1 MIDTIVDI
9 WIDTLLREHKVKDI
23 QELPLYVIKSQI
35 LEMRGTLEN
44 EKAFLAGGQMYSREN
59 IKHIKR
65 YIKVLKGALEL

>member
-1 MIDTIVDI
+1 MKDSIVDI
-9 WIDTLLREHKVKDI
+9 WLDNLLRACKVKDI

-35 LEMRGTLEN
+35 VEMKGTLEN
-44 EKAFLAGGQMYSREN
+44 EKVFLAGGQMYSKEN

>member
-1 MIDTIVDI
+1 MMDSIVDI
-9 WIDTLLREHKVKDI
+9 WLDSLLSEHKVKDI

-35 LEMRGTLEN
+35 LEMKGTLEN
-44 EKAFLAGGQMYSREN
+44 EKTFLAGGQMYSREN

>member
-1 MIDTIVDI
+1 MKDTIVDI
-9 WIDTLLREHKVKDI
+9 WLDNLLRGCKVKDI

-35 LEMRGTLEN
+35 LEMKGTLEN

>member
-9 WIDTLLREHKVKDI
+9 WIGTLLKEHKVQDI

-35 LEMRGTLEN
+35 LEMKGTLEN
-44 EKAFLAGGQMYSREN
+44 EKAFLAGGQMYSKEN

-65 YIKVLKGALEL
+65 YIKLLKGALEL

>member
-9 WIDTLLREHKVKDI
+9 WIDTLLKEHKVQDI

-35 LEMRGTLEN
+35 VEMKGTLEN